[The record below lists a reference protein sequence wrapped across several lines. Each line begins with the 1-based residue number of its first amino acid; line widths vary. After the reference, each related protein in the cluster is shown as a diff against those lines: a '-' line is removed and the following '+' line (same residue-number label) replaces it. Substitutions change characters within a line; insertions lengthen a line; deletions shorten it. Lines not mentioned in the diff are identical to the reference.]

1 MLGIGVV
8 FWFTEASTLAAVEC
22 NKQQTWFPLTYSD
35 VMPLISVELLLDLAL
50 FEGRLRPKVC
60 FDSIHVLLQVT
71 VRTGTPNHLSL
82 TLHCFC

>member
-1 MLGIGVV
+1 
-8 FWFTEASTLAAVEC
+8 
-22 NKQQTWFPLTYSD
+22 
-35 VMPLISVELLLDLAL
+35 MPLISVELLLDLAL